1 MNIILIGMPACGKST
16 VGVLVAKKL
25 GFAFVDTDLVIQEQ
39 QGKLLQQILD
49 EQGVDALL
57 EAEKKAIKS
66 LKVSKTVVATGGSA
80 VFSSDAME
88 HLKKDGVAV
97 YIKLPFHIID
107 QRLNDLDTRGVA
119 GSATKTLAEIFDER
133 APFYEK
139 YADVTLSA
147 ENMSAE
153 AVANAIIGAVCK

>member
-25 GFAFVDTDLVIQEQ
+25 GFGFIDTDLVIQEQ

-49 EQGVDALL
+49 NQGVEALL
-57 EAEKKAIKS
+57 EAEKAAIKS
-66 LKVSKTVVATGGSA
+66 LTVNKTVVATGGSA
-80 VFSSDAME
+80 VFSSDAMA

-97 YIKLPFHIID
+97 YIKLPFEVID

-119 GSATKTLAEIFDER
+119 GSATKTLAEIFEER
-133 APFYEK
+133 TPFYEK
-139 YADVTLSA
+139 HADITLSA

-153 AVANAIIGAVCK
+153 EVANAIIDTFSK

>member
-25 GFAFVDTDLVIQEQ
+25 GFGFVDTDLVIQEQ

-49 EQGVDALL
+49 NEGVEALL
-57 EAEKKAIKS
+57 EAEKEAIKS
-66 LKVSKTVVATGGSA
+66 LTVNKTVVATGGSA
-80 VFSSDAME
+80 VFSSDAMA

-97 YIKLPFHIID
+97 YIKLPFEVID

-119 GSATKTLAEIFDER
+119 GSATKTLAEIFEER

-139 YADVTLSA
+139 HADITLSA
-147 ENMSAE
+147 ENMTAE
-153 AVANAIIGAVCK
+153 EVANAIIDAFSK